1 MIAGSFKNATFDDG
15 RFYLEKGDVLILYT
29 DGLIE
34 RSTDRMESETF
45 GQEKLEKALKEC
57 HLWTPERIKEHL
69 IKLWNSYIGEE
80 DQEDDVTLIVVKREI

>member
-1 MIAGSFKNATFDDG
+1 
-15 RFYLEKGDVLILYT
+15 
-29 DGLIE
+29 
-34 RSTDRMESETF
+34 MESETF